1 METVDSPDQRTED
14 TQSVVWRCLMETPLS
29 ILMVYDFR
37 LMAGVH
43 GKVVLLNMIPIP
55 LLYRAISACTC
66 TTQG

>member
-1 METVDSPDQRTED
+1 METS
-14 TQSVVWRCLMETPLS
+14 LS

-66 TTQG
+66 ITQG